1 MAFFVFPP
9 SSTFLHR
16 ALKTATI
23 LILSHTPIS
32 PQIDIKEDRI
42 EAEDV
47 TDQQLQRAVHEFVKE
62 LIEGQYGLRPL
73 LRADAQRIRGSIYR
87 YWGKSSEERVNVQ
100 NLIASGYLNYI
111 DRLADEGRLV
121 KEVYRAFSEF
131 SERGYERDAEI
142 VAVPMLNKLAPEFME
157 SVRILGGV
165 YGSVP
170 SRSKFSTM
178 RLGIHTTCWG
188 IMGLWASLFYVYR
201 RERSVVEYYLFPNP
215 DTLKGLIAHP
225 ILAENHKKIIETLRG
240 RALTNF
246 WVALLLTSLR
256 TIDTPSIIRRF
267 EIATLSIGGQREDIA
282 QQSAPLF
289 SEALAL
295 FADNLHERSVKAWNS
310 LINLARRALSAR
322 MEELGVAEA
331 AMEICRQIVLAVD
344 GVIAPEEVA
353 YHIAR
358 FTYLQSNIALEKA
371 IGLSPRDVEHIIQAI
386 KVAREKTERGS

>member
-1 MAFFVFPP
+1 MAIFVFPP

-16 ALKTATI
+16 VLKTATI

-32 PQIDIKEDRI
+32 PQINIKEDRI

-62 LIEGQYGLRPL
+62 LMEGQYGLRPL

-100 NLIASGYLNYI
+100 NLIDTGYLNYI

-188 IMGLWASLFYVYR
+188 IMGLWASLFYVDKN
-201 RERSVVEYYLFPNP
+201 VEYYLFPNP
-215 DTLKGLIAHP
+215 DTLKGSIMYPL
-225 ILAENHKKIIETLRG
+225 LVKNHKEIIGTLRG
-240 RALTNF
+240 RPLTNF
-246 WVALLLTSLR
+246 WVALLLSALKTVGTPAITRHFEVCLLYTS
-256 TIDTPSIIRRF
+256 P
-267 EIATLSIGGQREDIA
+267 
-282 QQSAPLF
+282 
-289 SEALAL
+289 
-295 FADNLHERSVKAWNS
+295 
-310 LINLARRALSAR
+310 
-322 MEELGVAEA
+322 
-331 AMEICRQIVLAVD
+331 
-344 GVIAPEEVA
+344 
-353 YHIAR
+353 
-358 FTYLQSNIALEKA
+358 
-371 IGLSPRDVEHIIQAI
+371 SPRD
-386 KVAREKTERGS
+386 RG